1 MYACIF
7 EFKSIFLDDSSLE
20 ALGSPQ
26 LTPMVTARV
35 PAALDVIKK
44 LMFDAVAS
52 EDQMAADFV
61 SFNVTLRFSGI

>member
-1 MYACIF
+1 
-7 EFKSIFLDDSSLE
+7 
-20 ALGSPQ
+20 
-26 LTPMVTARV
+26 MVTARV